1 MNAPVG
7 FWKSKNG
14 VMRSI
19 ASLDPGHLTNCIALV
34 GRMIDSAQD
43 GIDAFEPY
51 GEHDFDFLDR
61 LCEKLAVLSAKQ
73 DELVAE
79 KCLRIDH
86 ECEEC
91 DGTGYENPPRSCV
104 FCDGKGYYIPSELR
118 EAKEFPPT
126 APGVT
131 YTWKLKTPWTL
142 QDCPTITSVEQ
153 YEAIYGQGS
162 CPPICRE
169 MLRQT
174 KIPRAAI
181 KVAYRDPELY
191 NAAKDWYFK
200 TQVKT

>member
-1 MNAPVG
+1 MSTPKG

-43 GIDAFEPY
+43 GIDAFEPF

-61 LCEKLAVLSAKQ
+61 LVDKLAVLSAKQ

-91 DGTGYENPPRSCV
+91 DGTGKAMTWLDGMDRYTSNSPCT

-118 EAKEFPPT
+118 DFPPQKNIVFT
-126 APGVT
+126 GILSRCVSWQP
-131 YTWKLKTPWTL
+131 KPPL
-142 QDCPTITSVEQ
+142 QAT
-153 YEAIYGQGS
+153 
-162 CPPICRE
+162 
-169 MLRQT
+169 
-174 KIPRAAI
+174 
-181 KVAYRDPELY
+181 YRDPELY

>member
-34 GRMIDSAQD
+34 GRMIRHAEDDIHWLTPRDGLDSGTQECLAVE
-43 GIDAFEPY
+43 A
-51 GEHDFDFLDR
+51 L
-61 LCEKLAVLSAKQ
+61 KLAELRAKQ

-91 DGTGYENPPRSCV
+91 DGTGYESPPRSCV

-118 EAKEFPPT
+118 DFPPQPT
-126 APGVT
+126 DYRFRIKGVQV
-131 YTWKLKTPWTL
+131 PWTL
-142 QDCPTITSVEQ
+142 QDCPTITTVEE
-153 YEAIYGQGS
+153 YEVHYGKGS
-162 CPPICRE
+162 CPPIVRE
-169 MLRQT
+169 ILRE
-174 KIPRAAI
+174 RAP
-181 KVAYRDPELY
+181 KPPLQVTYRDPELY

>member
-34 GRMIDSAQD
+34 GRMIDSAQV

-51 GEHDFDFLDR
+51 SEHDFDYLYR
-61 LCEKLAVLSAKQ
+61 MCQKLAVLRAKQ
-73 DELVAE
+73 DELVVE

-118 EAKEFPPT
+118 DFPPQPT
-126 APGVT
+126 DYRFRIKGVQV
-131 YTWKLKTPWTL
+131 PWTL
-142 QDCPTITSVEQ
+142 QDCPTITTVEE
-153 YEAIYGQGS
+153 YEVHYGKGS
-162 CPPICRE
+162 CPPIVRE
-169 MLRQT
+169 ILRE
-174 KIPRAAI
+174 RAPKPPLQAT
-181 KVAYRDPELY
+181 YRDPTLY